1 MLQNQ
6 GFQYRKLLIIIYTGF
21 EDPIPPNP
29 RANEKGENKRVQLYK
44 ILCFREKKK
53 KEKVK

>member
-6 GFQYRKLLIIIYTGF
+6 GFQYRKLIIIIYTGF
-21 EDPIPPNP
+21 EHPIPPTQVP
-29 RANEKGENKRVQLYK
+29 TKKGKIKESDFIKFFASEK
-44 ILCFREKKK
+44 KKK